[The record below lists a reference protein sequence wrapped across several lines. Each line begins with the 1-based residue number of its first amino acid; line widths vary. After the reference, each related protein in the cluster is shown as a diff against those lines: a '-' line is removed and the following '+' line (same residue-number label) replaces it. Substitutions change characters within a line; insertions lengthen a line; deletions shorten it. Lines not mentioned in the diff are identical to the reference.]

1 MFKGALI
8 GFLVALLMW
17 LPPLLHFLT
26 GPLGPIV
33 GGFIGGSKARAS
45 LAGAVGVGILMSL
58 FMVAPVAGLLAF
70 GSALEDFLPR
80 GVRNALVY
88 VAIAIVLYMG
98 FMGAIGAAIGGHLA
112 RRQQAAQDGPTGSP

>member
-58 FMVAPVAGLLAF
+58 FMMAPVVGLVAF
-70 GSALEDFLPR
+70 GSTLEDFLPR

-88 VAIAIVLYMG
+88 VAIAIVLYTG
-98 FMGAIGAAIGGHLA
+98 FMGTIGAAIGGHLA
-112 RRQQAAQDGPTGSP
+112 RRQQAAQDGSTGSP